1 MADGASMRSNS
12 SDAVSKLGGICG
24 VLTGLLFIATF
35 AVGYNLPD
43 SPSRADSTLAGFDSL
58 RASFLA
64 ADVFLGLVVV
74 FAIPFYTALRSSF
87 NGKDDL
93 LIGTATLFSI
103 IGFVVTATVV
113 IGESITLDTLSGP
126 YAAGGASRNA
136 AVVVAQAVIGFGA
149 VAIFGLLVLFAGVA
163 VYGFVAI
170 KGRRFPR
177 WLGFA
182 GILAA
187 LLSLGTPVPVIGT
200 FLFVVAFV
208 LLLLWI
214 FATSAYLWRP
224 TTGKTMR

>member
-1 MADGASMRSNS
+1 MRSNS
-12 SDAVSKLGGICG
+12 SDAVSNLGGICG
-24 VLTGLLFIATF
+24 VLTGLFFTATL
-35 AVGYNLPD
+35 AAGYTFPD
-43 SPSRADSTLAGFDSL
+43 SPPRADSTLAGFDSL

-74 FAIPFYTALRSSF
+74 CAIQFYTALRSRF

-149 VAIFGLLVLFAGVA
+149 VGILGLLVLFAGVA
-163 VYGFVAI
+163 VDG
-170 KGRRFPR
+170 
-177 WLGFA
+177 
-182 GILAA
+182 
-187 LLSLGTPVPVIGT
+187 
-200 FLFVVAFV
+200 VV
-208 LLLLWI
+208 
-214 FATSAYLWRP
+214 
-224 TTGKTMR
+224 G